1 MLMSVLFVIDKNW
14 KQFEMFIIRQ
24 MDKQLY
30 IYKKV
35 QVNNEKGIY
44 TKEIYIKYDTMYG
57 SIYSSK

>member
-44 TKEIYIKYDTMYG
+44 TKGIYIKYDTMYG

>member
-44 TKEIYIKYDTMYG
+44 TTI
-57 SIYSSK
+57 